1 MFTLSIE
8 GPCPS
13 SNASVRTVVLT
24 DETIAVTLESWP
36 AEHVLRV
43 G

>member
-13 SNASVRTVVLT
+13 SVETVRTVVLT
-24 DETIAVTLESWP
+24 AEMIAVRLESV
-36 AEHVLRV
+36 AR
-43 G
+43 